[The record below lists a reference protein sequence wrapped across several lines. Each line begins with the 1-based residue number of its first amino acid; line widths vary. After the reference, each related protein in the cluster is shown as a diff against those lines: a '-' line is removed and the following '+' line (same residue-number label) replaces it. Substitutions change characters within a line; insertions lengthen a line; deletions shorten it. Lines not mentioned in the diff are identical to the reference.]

1 MRTYAYFTPVF
12 LKVHRFALS
21 PFASNSGRRAVFNGC
36 TKQEFSEFRWYNREL
51 NAMSALYGIYSFA
64 PSRKLYQI
72 GALFTHK
79 NGDHGAI
86 SVTKR
91 SSSDLGIVDYE
102 QSLFFLR
109 FSESNTRARER
120 QSRET
125 PSVTRVAICVSRV
138 LLDGLQKKERLL
150 VVYWDH
156 LISDRFLPL
165 FFAVWTGQ
173 SDRSGSNWGAL
184 ATTTAT
190 AARTAELISYPD
202 LPRPRESEIWVRD
215 YGKTAIGLVSKTTT
229 LHVHHAFLYISL
241 PSLHDYE
248 VKMPNFTFY
257 GERKQGTANFC
268 FSF

>member
-1 MRTYAYFTPVF
+1 MRTYTYFTRVF

-21 PFASNSGRRAVFNGC
+21 PFASNSGRRVAFNCC
-36 TKQEFSEFRWYNREL
+36 TKQEFSEFRWYNWEL
-51 NAMSALYGIYSFA
+51 NAMSVLYRIYSFA

-72 GALFTHK
+72 EPLLAHK

-91 SSSDLGIVDYE
+91 SCSDLGIVE
-102 QSLFFLR
+102 SLFFFR

-150 VVYWDH
+150 VVYWDR

-173 SDRSGSNWGAL
+173 SDRSGSN
-184 ATTTAT
+184 
-190 AARTAELISYPD
+190 
-202 LPRPRESEIWVRD
+202 
-215 YGKTAIGLVSKTTT
+215 
-229 LHVHHAFLYISL
+229 
-241 PSLHDYE
+241 
-248 VKMPNFTFY
+248 
-257 GERKQGTANFC
+257 
-268 FSF
+268 

>member
-1 MRTYAYFTPVF
+1 MRTYAYFIPVF

-51 NAMSALYGIYSFA
+51 NAISALYRIYSFA

-91 SSSDLGIVDYE
+91 SCSDLGIVDYE

-120 QSRET
+120 RSRET

-150 VVYWDH
+150 AVYWDR
-156 LISDRFLPL
+156 LISDRFLSL
-165 FFAVWTGQ
+165 CFAV
-173 SDRSGSNWGAL
+173 
-184 ATTTAT
+184 
-190 AARTAELISYPD
+190 
-202 LPRPRESEIWVRD
+202 
-215 YGKTAIGLVSKTTT
+215 
-229 LHVHHAFLYISL
+229 
-241 PSLHDYE
+241 
-248 VKMPNFTFY
+248 
-257 GERKQGTANFC
+257 
-268 FSF
+268 